1 MNLPE
6 LADVCGTDKGAHQ
19 GFMPWYER
27 YLPGPDK
34 LVVMVELG
42 VYKGESMLMWRNY
55 FRHDLSW
62 IVGVDIDLS
71 NIEVGTV
78 IPIGPKVWL
87 DLGDHRGV
95 WLHEGD
101 QVASAETFGSF
112 GFDLVVDDASHIS
125 SKTIASFDAWWP
137 LVKPGG
143 LYVVEDT
150 HCSYDVDYYG
160 MASAAEP
167 ERDCYLSGLGASRP
181 KTTMAFLKRLADDVN
196 WNIHGYDRFQPLYT
210 DIAFVHF
217 YPGICFIGKK
227 S

>member
-6 LADVCGTDKGAHQ
+6 LADMCGTDKGAHQ
-19 GFMPWYER
+19 GFMLWYER
-27 YLPGPDK
+27 YLPGPDHPVN
-34 LVVMVELG
+34 LLELG
-42 VYKGESMLMWRNY
+42 VYKGESIKMWLKY
-55 FRHDLSW
+55 FRHREAQ
-62 IVGVDIDLS
+62 IFGIDIDFSRMDPTLACDPRFYFS
-71 NIEVGTV
+71 EWDQADPEAVQWYPYMDV
-78 IPIGPKVWL
+78 II
-87 DLGDHRGV
+87 
-95 WLHEGD
+95 
-101 QVASAETFGSF
+101 
-112 GFDLVVDDASHIS
+112 DDASHIS
-125 SKTIASFDAWWP
+125 QKTIASFDIWWP
-137 LVKPGG
+137 LVMPGG